1 MYELWQTRNT
11 QHSAIMISQLLYPK
25 IYVGIELI
33 WLEGKTISGKKR
45 TVVLGVSRN
54 KDRFHITLIE
64 NNKKTYLGIETEPID
79 LDENFDNFS
88 LDLFERIF
96 EQLTKGIGVE
106 I

>member
-1 MYELWQTRNT
+1 MHELWESIDT
-11 QHSAIMISQLLYPK
+11 QHSAVLISRIINPK
-25 IYVGIELI
+25 IYTGTELI
-33 WLEGKTISGKKR
+33 WLEGKTTSGKKR

-79 LDENFDNFS
+79 LNENFDNFS
-88 LDLFERIF
+88 LDLFEKIF
-96 EQLTKGIGVE
+96 NQLKKGIGVE